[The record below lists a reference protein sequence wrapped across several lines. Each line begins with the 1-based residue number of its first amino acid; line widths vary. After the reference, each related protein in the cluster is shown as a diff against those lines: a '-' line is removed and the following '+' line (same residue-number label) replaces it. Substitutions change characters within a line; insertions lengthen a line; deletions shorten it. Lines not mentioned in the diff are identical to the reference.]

1 MADIAAQTHDT
12 ALWAAC
18 RSIWEDLTQHQ
29 MYVTGG
35 LGPAHSNEGFTFA
48 YDLPNEEA
56 YAETCASIALVFWAQ
71 RMFHLQPEG
80 RYMDVMERA
89 LYNGVLSGVSFE
101 GSHFFYAN
109 PLAAYPNINPYPTSA
124 SVLTDGYYRRSEWFD
139 CACCPPNLARLVAS
153 VGRYFYSTTADTIY
167 VNLYNQNRTRLALGD
182 SAVQIEQ
189 QTNYPWAGDVH
200 LAVRVERPVQFRL
213 ALRIPGWCRDFR
225 LEVNGSALSVS
236 PSNGYAVISREWAN
250 GDAVDLHLSMPVER
264 IVAHP
269 HVRQDAGCIA
279 LQQGPVVYCLEE
291 ADNGPHLANLVLP
304 RDSRLRSEFAADL
317 FGGVNVITGDAIRT
331 AAQGWPGGLYQP
343 QSALQL
349 APAPITFKAI
359 PYCFWANRQPG
370 EMRVWVRES

>member
-1 MADIAAQTHDT
+1 M
-12 ALWAAC
+12 
-18 RSIWEDLTQHQ
+18 
-29 MYVTGG
+29 
-35 LGPAHSNEGFTFA
+35 
-48 YDLPNEEA
+48 
-56 YAETCASIALVFWAQ
+56 
-71 RMFHLQPEG
+71 
-80 RYMDVMERA
+80 
-89 LYNGVLSGVSFE
+89 
-101 GSHFFYAN
+101 
-109 PLAAYPNINPYPTSA
+109 
-124 SVLTDGYYRRSEWFD
+124 
-139 CACCPPNLARLVAS
+139 
-153 VGRYFYSTTADTIY
+153 
-167 VNLYNQNRTRLALGD
+167 
-182 SAVQIEQ
+182 
-189 QTNYPWAGDVH
+189 
-200 LAVRVERPVQFRL
+200 
-213 ALRIPGWCRDFR
+213 
-225 LEVNGSALSVS
+225 NGSALSVN

-331 AAQGWPGGLYQP
+331 AGQEWPGGLYQP